1 MQDSLNCPLLS
12 FLHSSLLLG
21 AELEGAAAGENI
33 PLHIRI
39 RDLEKLQRTNK
50 ESRQAR
56 IPPELIAEV
65 IDYIQTRVAALQ
77 DLAQLA
83 KAERWLQQHSLSG
96 HPLLEEAEMYR
107 DSLKPTCDKIRS
119 DGGKKQAQLDSA
131 SWLAH
136 YDLLTNPNTFSGS
149 VHDVDGLKRILGSVA
164 KIDRLPVANSLE
176 ALRTLQD
183 AWDHVEVYQ
192 MAATSYKH
200 IAKVTYLLMLICG
213 ILITA
218 FSLGECQFGF
228 SSRIGVMVVGVFAT
242 AVAAYVT
249 FTNPATRW
257 QQLRTAALSIE
268 SNIWT
273 FRTRSGPYRTSG
285 EGFDQIADKV
295 LSEAVQEMKDSVLEG
310 ADLKATSFFSRASS
324 QNLHGQHASVKAG
337 FGTSETY
344 TTELTRSPRS
354 PGIFSWGHCFSRRK
368 TKVTPAHL
376 ESSSTIASNFS
387 CRIRL
392 HLEKN
397 DGELKL
403 EELVAWL
410 RQHDNTEAELRQV
423 DSHYTPVQPD
433 LYIRFRVTKA
443 LEFYKGRIPH
453 CHRTRNCAQAFLVLG
468 SIGAVVLAFFDKSV
482 WASAI
487 SILTTGV
494 TALLEFQGTNSKITR
509 YSSTVHALQKVI
521 LWWQALPQIDRSVV
535 VNIDRLVL
543 TCEELLQ
550 REQQA
555 WRSTSQAVK
564 FLEKQVVSYQ
574 SRS

>member
-1 MQDSLNCPLLS
+1 
-12 FLHSSLLLG
+12 
-21 AELEGAAAGENI
+21 LEGGGAGENV
-33 PLHIRI
+33 PLYVRI
-39 RDLEKLQRTNK
+39 RDLEKLLRTNRD
-50 ESRQAR
+50 SRQAR

-83 KAERWLQQHSLSG
+83 KAERWLQQHSTSA
-96 HPLLEEAEMYR
+96 HPLREEAEKYR

-119 DGGKKQAQLDSA
+119 NGGKKQPQLDSA

-136 YDLLTNPNTFSGS
+136 YDLLSNPNTFSGS

-164 KIDRLPVANSLE
+164 KIDRLPAADSLE
-176 ALRTLQD
+176 ALRTMQD

-192 MAATSYKH
+192 MAATSYKR
-200 IAKVTYLLMLICG
+200 IAKVTYVLMLICG

-218 FSLGECQFGF
+218 FSLCESQFGF
-228 SSRIGVMVVGVFAT
+228 SSRISVMAVGGFAT

-257 QQLRTAALSIE
+257 QQLRSAALAIE

-285 EGFDQIADKV
+285 EGFDQTVDRLLAD
-295 LSEAVQEMKDSVLEG
+295 AVQDIKDSVLEG

-337 FGTSETY
+337 FGTSETDA
-344 TTELTRSPRS
+344 TERHGLR
-354 PGIFSWGHCFSRRK
+354 RRK
-368 TKVTPAHL
+368 TKVTSFEP
-376 ESSSTIASNFS
+376 SSTIASHFS
-387 CRIRL
+387 GRIRS

-397 DGELKL
+397 SGELEL
-403 EELVAWL
+403 EELAAWL
-410 RQHDNTEAELRQV
+410 RQRDHTDVELRQV
-423 DSHYTPVQPD
+423 DSHYRPVQPD
-433 LYIRFRVTKA
+433 LYIRFRVMKS
-443 LEFYKGRIPH
+443 LDFYKGRIPQ
-453 CHRTRNCAQAFLVLG
+453 CHRTRNSAQAFLVLG
-468 SIGAVVLAFFDKSV
+468 SIGTVVLAFFNVAV

-494 TALLEFQGTNSKITR
+494 TALLEFQGTNSKIAR

-521 LWWQALPQIDRSVV
+521 LWWQSLPQIDRSVV

-543 TCEELLQ
+543 TCEQLLQ

-564 FLEKQVVSYQ
+564 LLENQA
-574 SRS
+574 SRP

>member
-1 MQDSLNCPLLS
+1 
-12 FLHSSLLLG
+12 
-21 AELEGAAAGENI
+21 
-33 PLHIRI
+33 
-39 RDLEKLQRTNK
+39 
-50 ESRQAR
+50 
-56 IPPELIAEV
+56 
-65 IDYIQTRVAALQ
+65 
-77 DLAQLA
+77 
-83 KAERWLQQHSLSG
+83 
-96 HPLLEEAEMYR
+96 
-107 DSLKPTCDKIRS
+107 
-119 DGGKKQAQLDSA
+119 
-131 SWLAH
+131 
-136 YDLLTNPNTFSGS
+136 
-149 VHDVDGLKRILGSVA
+149 
-164 KIDRLPVANSLE
+164 
-176 ALRTLQD
+176 
-183 AWDHVEVYQ
+183 

-200 IAKVTYLLMLICG
+200 IAKVTYVLMLICG

-228 SSRIGVMVVGVFAT
+228 SSRISVMVVGVVAT
-242 AVAAYVT
+242 AVAAFVT

-285 EGFDQIADKV
+285 EGFDQIADKR
-295 LSEAVQEMKDSVLEG
+295 LAEAVQEIKDSVLEG

-344 TTELTRSPRS
+344 TTELTRS
-354 PGIFSWGHCFSRRK
+354 GIFSWGHCSSRRK
-368 TKVTPAHL
+368 TKVTPAHF
-376 ESSSTIASNFS
+376 ESTSTIASNFS
-387 CRIRL
+387 SRIRL

-397 DGELKL
+397 DDELKL
-403 EELVAWL
+403 EELAAWL
-410 RQHDNTEAELRQV
+410 RQHDNTEAELRQF
-423 DSHYTPVQPD
+423 DSHYSPVQPD
-433 LYIRFRVTKA
+433 LYIQFRVTKA

-468 SIGAVVLAFFDKSV
+468 SIGAVVLAFFDVSV

-564 FLEKQVVSYQ
+564 FLEKQVESNQ
-574 SRS
+574 NRS